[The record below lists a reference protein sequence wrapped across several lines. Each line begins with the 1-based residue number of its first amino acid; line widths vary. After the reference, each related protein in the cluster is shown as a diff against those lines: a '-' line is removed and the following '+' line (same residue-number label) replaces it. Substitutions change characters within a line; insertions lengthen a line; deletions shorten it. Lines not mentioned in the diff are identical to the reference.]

1 MITALAFLIIISVLI
16 LVHEGGHF
24 LAARRAGI
32 LVEEFG
38 FGLPPRIWGKKIGKT
53 ICSINA
59 LPFGGFVRLYGE
71 EKVVGRNK
79 EMAFSNKSQKVRIK
93 ILLSGVLMNLLL
105 GTLVFCLVYS
115 FLGIPE
121 KVDRVRVEAVLE
133 NSPSQEAGLRGG
145 DIIDKFDGREV
156 RDNKI
161 FVSLTNQSLGKPVVL
176 DIIRESEDFCREE
189 KEELPTIH
197 QVKAGE
203 NLWLIAENYYH
214 SGYNWLDIAKENH
227 LFQPDFIVVDQALII
242 PDVIVRLFIKEDS
255 QEKEGKILE
264 GNYDKGNYSYCEKGK
279 LLAVVI
285 PRVNPPQDEGSLGV
299 VISDTKVKFY
309 PIYQMVP
316 KAIYSGFLE
325 AFYWIKEI
333 SISLVK
339 LTASVLTGR
348 GMIGM
353 DVAGPVGIYQITG
366 EVVKAGGWAL
376 IQLAGI
382 LSVNLAVLNIIPF
395 PALDGGRIAFVL
407 SEKFL
412 GKRGRERIEIWANR
426 VGMAILLA
434 LILLVT
440 INDIKR
446 MKG

>member
-1 MITALAFLIIISVLI
+1 MG
-16 LVHEGGHF
+16 LV
-24 LAARRAGI
+24 
-32 LVEEFG
+32 
-38 FGLPPRIWGKKIGKT
+38 T
-53 ICSINA
+53 
-59 LPFGGFVRLYGE
+59 
-71 EKVVGRNK
+71 
-79 EMAFSNKSQKVRIK
+79 
-93 ILLSGVLMNLLL
+93 
-105 GTLVFCLVYS
+105 
-115 FLGIPE
+115 
-121 KVDRVRVEAVLE
+121 
-133 NSPSQEAGLRGG
+133 
-145 DIIDKFDGREV
+145 
-156 RDNKI
+156 
-161 FVSLTNQSLGKPVVL
+161 
-176 DIIRESEDFCREE
+176 
-189 KEELPTIH
+189 
-197 QVKAGE
+197 
-203 NLWLIAENYYH
+203 
-214 SGYNWLDIAKENH
+214 
-227 LFQPDFIVVDQALII
+227 
-242 PDVIVRLFIKEDS
+242 KEDS
-255 QEKEGKILE
+255 QEGEGKILE
-264 GNYDKGNYSYCEKGK
+264 GDYDKGNYSYCEKGK

-285 PRVNPPQDEGSLGV
+285 PRVNPPQDEGPLGV
-299 VISDTKVKFY
+299 VISDTRVKFY

-333 SISLVK
+333 STSLVK
-339 LTASVLTGR
+339 LAASVLTGR
-348 GMIGM
+348 GIIGM

-395 PALDGGRIAFVL
+395 PALDGGRVAFVL

>member
-1 MITALAFLIIISVLI
+1 MIAALAFLTILSVLV

-38 FGLPPRIWGKKIGKT
+38 FGLPPRIWGKKIGET
-53 ICSINA
+53 IYSINA

-79 EMAFSNKSQKVRIK
+79 GRAFSNKSRKVRIK

-105 GTLVFCLVYS
+105 GALVFCLVYS

-121 KVDRVRVEAVLE
+121 KANRVKIEAVLE
-133 NSPSQEAGLRGG
+133 NSPSQEAGLRKG
-145 DIIDKFDGREV
+145 DIISKFDGREV
-156 RDNKI
+156 KDNKT
-161 FVSLTNQSLGKPVVL
+161 FVSLTNQSLGKRVILSV
-176 DIIRESEDFCREE
+176 IREGEDFCKEE
-189 KEELPTIH
+189 KKVITE
-197 QVKAGE
+197 KSSRGE
-203 NLWLIAENYYH
+203 R
-214 SGYNWLDIAKENH
+214 K
-227 LFQPDFIVVDQALII
+227 
-242 PDVIVRLFIKEDS
+242 
-255 QEKEGKILE
+255 KILE
-264 GNYDKGNYSYCEKGK
+264 GNYDRGNYSYCENER
-279 LLAVVI
+279 LLAVVT
-285 PRVNPPQDEGSLGV
+285 PRIGSPQGEGPLGV

-333 SISLVK
+333 STSLIK
-339 LTASVLTGR
+339 LVVSVLTGR
-348 GMIGM
+348 GMMSM
-353 DVAGPVGIYQITG
+353 DVAGPIGIYQITG
-366 EVVKAGGWAL
+366 EVAKAGGWAL

-412 GKRGRERIEIWANR
+412 GQRKREKIETWANKI
-426 VGMAILLA
+426 GMAILLA

-440 INDIKR
+440 INDIR
-446 MKG
+446 RIKG